1 MSIEKKLKQGLEKV
15 GQDWQARRYDSALE
29 EVIRLLDLS
38 PGNPV
43 LLVLRAQLTQLQE
56 DDSASPSLFDVTK
69 DLKLATNLD
78 QNSPIPLIEL
88 GYFTFA
94 VQDDAG
100 KASRYFQKAIG
111 LCRELLTEALIGQAK
126 SYYELGQD
134 SDAFAC
140 LVEAHSLLSHVGKDG
155 REQIVEQLRLLQR

>member
-1 MSIEKKLKQGLEKV
+1 MSIEKTLKDGLAKV
-15 GQDWQARRYDSALE
+15 GQDWQARRYDSALG
-29 EVIRLLDLS
+29 EVVRLLDLS
-38 PGNPV
+38 PGNPT

-56 DDSASPSLFDVTK
+56 DDSFGPSLHNVLK
-69 DLKLATNLD
+69 DLKLAATLD
-78 QNSPIPLIEL
+78 QYSPTPLIEL
-88 GYFTFA
+88 GYFTYA
-94 VQDDAG
+94 IQDDAE